1 MRRPSLG
8 SIASY
13 GTVVAITTAEGT
25 LQFMV
30 PPFMEQAGYPIAW
43 TGVLYGLPFGVALL
57 CRVPAG
63 LLYRGERACLLVAL
77 AGVTNALSALLLPL
91 APGPLALLGLQVLHG
106 AAFGLGST
114 VTLAHFLG
122 THGSGTGRTRA
133 MSYYA
138 TALSGGYML
147 GNGLSGLIAAQW
159 GYGVG
164 LASAGLWALG
174 GAALGWALPP
184 VPGPTPAAPPPAD
197 SRWAGARRALSDPG
211 LLYAATVAFLLNLLY
226 HTPGGFF
233 ALYGLSVG
241 LGVAEVGFVRTAF
254 AFTNTAVRGLCS
266 HVLERV
272 GRKQA
277 QIAGVVLQALALTT
291 VPLFDSL
298 VPLLACLLFAAV
310 WRAVGLVANTVA
322 LAEDVDPRRVSRGV
336 ASGVFSAAT
345 DVGGLAAPALGGLVG
360 QLFGLDNVFRVL
372 PALAVLVYVLATLT
386 VGRAVRPAATL
397 SAPAEPSRT

>member
-8 SIASY
+8 SLASY

-30 PPFMEQAGYPIAW
+30 PPYLEQAGYPIAW
-43 TGVLYGLPFGVALL
+43 TGLLYGLPFGVALL

-63 LLYRGERACLLVAL
+63 LLYRGERARLLVAL
-77 AGVTNALSALLLPL
+77 AATVNALSALTLPL
-91 APGPLALLGLQVLHG
+91 APGPLFFFGLQVLHG

-114 VTLAHFLG
+114 VVLAHFLG
-122 THGSGTGRTRA
+122 THGSGGGRTRA

-147 GNGLSGLIAAQW
+147 GNGASGLIAAQW

-174 GAALGWALPP
+174 GAALAWALPP
-184 VPGPTPAAPPPAD
+184 LAGEPVRATAPAE
-197 SRWAGARRALSDPG
+197 SRWAGARRALGDPG
-211 LLYAATVAFLLNLLY
+211 LVYAATVALLLNLLY

-241 LGVAEVGFVRTAF
+241 LGVAEIGFVRTAF
-254 AFTNTAVRGLCS
+254 AFTNTAVRGVCG
-266 HVLERV
+266 HVLDRV
-272 GRKQA
+272 GRQHA
-277 QIAGVVLQALALTT
+277 QTAGVVLQALFLAA
-291 VPLFDSL
+291 VPAFHSWL
-298 VPLLACLLFAAV
+298 PLLACLLVAAV
-310 WRAVGLVANTVA
+310 WRGVGLVANTVA

-336 ASGVFSAAT
+336 ASGLYSAAT
-345 DVGGLAAPALGGLVG
+345 DLGGLAAPALGGLVG
-360 QLFGLDNVFRVL
+360 QFFGLDNVFRVL
-372 PALAVLVYVLATLT
+372 PGVAVVVYLLATLT
-386 VGRAVRPAATL
+386 LGRAVHPLAGVGT
-397 SAPAEPSRT
+397 PAEPSRT

>member
-1 MRRPSLG
+1 MRPPSLG
-8 SIASY
+8 SVASY

-30 PPFMEQAGYPIAW
+30 PPYLEQAGYPLAW

-57 CRVPAG
+57 CRLPAG
-63 LLYRGERACLLVAL
+63 LLYRGERARLLVAL
-77 AGVTNALSALLLPL
+77 AAATNAVSALLLPL
-91 APGPLALLGLQVLHG
+91 APGPLAVFGLQVLHG

-122 THGSGTGRTRA
+122 THGSGAGRTRA

-147 GNGLSGLIAAQW
+147 GNGASGLIAAQW

-174 GAALGWALPP
+174 GAALAWALPP
-184 VPGPTPAAPPPAD
+184 VVGLTPAAPPPAQ
-197 SRWAGARRALSDPG
+197 SRWSGARRALGDPG
-211 LLYAATVAFLLNLLY
+211 LLYASAVAFLLNLLY

-233 ALYGLSVG
+233 ALYGLSAG

-254 AFTNTAVRGLCS
+254 AFTNTAVRGFCGR
-266 HVLERV
+266 VLERI
-272 GRKQA
+272 GRTRA
-277 QIAGVVLQALALTT
+277 QTAGVVLQALGLAA
-291 VPLFDSL
+291 VPLFDTFL
-298 VPLLACLLFAAV
+298 PLLACLVFAAV
-310 WRAVGLVANTVA
+310 WRGVGLVANTVA

-336 ASGVFSAAT
+336 ASGVYSAAA

-360 QLFGLDNVFRVL
+360 QVFGLDSVFRVL
-372 PALAVLVYVLATLT
+372 PGLAVLVYVLATVT
-386 VGRAVRPAATL
+386 VGRAGRPAAPHG
-397 SAPAEPSRT
+397 APAEPTRT